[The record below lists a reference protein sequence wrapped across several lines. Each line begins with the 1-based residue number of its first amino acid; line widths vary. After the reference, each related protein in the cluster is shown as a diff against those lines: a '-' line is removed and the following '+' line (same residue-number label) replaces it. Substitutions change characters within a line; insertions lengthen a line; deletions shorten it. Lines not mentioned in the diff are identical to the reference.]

1 MIMELPENKLT
12 NFIHGNQKAKWRP
25 VSNHNINNFTED
37 EIKRITNNYGTPI
50 GKGGFGQV
58 YQGSLDDGTL
68 VAVKKYICQNLKEGF
83 AKEITVHC
91 QINHK
96 NVVRLYGYCTEE
108 NALMIVTEYVPRGNL
123 RDLLHGS
130 DDPISLDT
138 RLGIA
143 IECADA
149 LGYMHSSMYQ
159 PIIHGDIKP
168 DNILL
173 DSELHVKLSDFG
185 LSRLLSME
193 TTHQYTMNVAGS
205 RGYMDPEHIETGILD
220 TKSDVYSF
228 GVVLLELITRDK
240 ASESGFSTGL
250 KRNFIDALKKGKQEA
265 RQMFDTEIANERN
278 MTVLDEIGT
287 LAAECFS
294 KGIKERPE
302 MRDVQRSL
310 QVLREAL
317 HHEQAQEKKGHGV
330 TQETLQ
336 NVNKHE
342 AGISSSHSTS
352 IGTYKL
358 SMLDIFSR
366 DARRCKRNFDRN
378 AGPILERAAPT
389 LTIFTK
395 RSIQKISG
403 DFSHSVSKGGHGIFY
418 LGITEDGTP
427 VALERSN
434 SVDDDRRDDFVKAVQ
449 SLSRISHKNI
459 VRFMGCCLET
469 DIPVLVYEYDAKR
482 TLNHILHGTEY
493 RLLLEWRLD
502 IAIGSAEALAYLNSL
517 TPIKIVH
524 GNFKSGNIL
533 LDDSLLPKVVSD
545 IYLLGLSQS
554 RSLDMA
560 YVDPVYYKTG
570 LFTSK
575 SDVYSFG
582 VVLLELITRKDARY
596 GGNLSNKYIHIWK
609 MADGSGRVA
618 FDKEIAVEEGDIF
631 ILEEMGKLAIECLKE
646 YPDERPEMVVVVE
659 RLQKLKTDWMEARR
673 KKLQDL

>member
-138 RLGIA
+138 R
-143 IECADA
+143 
-149 LGYMHSSMYQ
+149 
-159 PIIHGDIKP
+159 
-168 DNILL
+168 
-173 DSELHVKLSDFG
+173 
-185 LSRLLSME
+185 
-193 TTHQYTMNVAGS
+193 
-205 RGYMDPEHIETGILD
+205 
-220 TKSDVYSF
+220 
-228 GVVLLELITRDK
+228 DK

-310 QVLREAL
+310 Q
-317 HHEQAQEKKGHGV
+317 
-330 TQETLQ
+330 
-336 NVNKHE
+336 
-342 AGISSSHSTS
+342 
-352 IGTYKL
+352 L